1 MKTFGSYL
9 AVVLFGGV
17 LGLFFSLMADR
28 LTGVSFDTIAPKTE
42 IIAVLPVYDNPQTK
56 RLVGYL
62 DLYDSSE
69 GLLLVRWVDRFG
81 IRRTAMDRRLEME
94 GRNLRWRRKVRRIPM
109 DIMIFTSIIA
119 SAIVFLMVW
128 NIYDSWLAWKK
139 SEISSVYRYWTDSE
153 GIFMDAMLLSMV
165 VLAAVSLMVW
175 NLIVS

>member
-1 MKTFGSYL
+1 MKTIGSYL

-69 GLLLVRWVDRFG
+69 GLLLVR
-81 IRRTAMDRRLEME
+81 
-94 GRNLRWRRKVRRIPM
+94 
-109 DIMIFTSIIA
+109 
-119 SAIVFLMVW
+119 
-128 NIYDSWLAWKK
+128 
-139 SEISSVYRYWTDSE
+139 
-153 GIFMDAMLLSMV
+153 
-165 VLAAVSLMVW
+165 
-175 NLIVS
+175 